1 MRLIKFKRA
10 SWVAV
15 MAMLALPGAMITS
28 CSKEN
33 PTENVVPKGD
43 KLTISVLGI
52 NDGNED
58 SGNKAKASTARSS
71 FAQAAADY
79 KVYEFA
85 DADMAVSVG
94 NNLPVKKAK
103 TTVSSRTHSGLAN
116 SGTKAAEE
124 MESGMKYV
132 VYIYDGTTLAGAA
145 ELEAGTPG
153 TIEGLDMNGEYSW
166 VAVSYNSND
175 AAPGLAPT
183 DGVIDLPENTD
194 VLYASG
200 TVDLATDP
208 NIGITFNHAFARIG
222 IELNTI
228 GAFGEI
234 TGTPLISV
242 SGLELAS
249 GSMNLISG
257 EITAGDTYEPTLT
270 YADFENVDPEYDDAK
285 IAYVYTI
292 GTSALN
298 LTASLQDLTITHV
311 DNVDGVVN
319 RVYFAGSPAS
329 TNANVT
335 PVAGMSHR
343 VALNVVESGLTTNYN
358 GNTVQWGRSNLYY
371 RGDNGGDRNYAFY
384 SENKQTARADGFF
397 GFGGT
402 IAGQFATSAT
412 QGDPCALVYPAGLW
426 RQPTKADFNDL
437 VRGDIELGELTEV
450 LGPLGQAVDA
460 TGITGI
466 IDLLTNLLG
475 NAVAVLVNTE
485 APNSALEPTSP
496 YTYGQY
502 EIAAGAPQS
511 GENAFGDADNA
522 SNNLRFYYN
531 GQISDLTVLS
541 QLGNGGGLIGLGL
554 NDLTVDLLDQNII
567 DLGVPLLDS
576 YGDLTSLWTNQQ
588 GTNIL
593 GLAGAGSWAYLG
605 NAGRGIETNFLG
617 IPTGFN
623 ARFHMANNTGELLN
637 GVEALGVDVLSTTL
651 KNVRCVRAN

>member
-85 DADMAVSVG
+85 DADMAVSLG
-94 NNLPVKKAK
+94 NTLPVKKAK
-103 TTVSSRTHSGLAN
+103 HTISSKTHSGLAN
-116 SGTKAAEE
+116 SGMKAAEE
-124 MESGMKYV
+124 MGAGVKYV
-132 VYIYDGTTLAGAA
+132 VYIYDGTTLAGSA
-145 ELEAGTPG
+145 ELESGTVG

-166 VAVSYNSND
+166 VAVSYNSD
-175 AAPGLAPT
+175 ASAPGLAPA

-194 VLYASG
+194 VLLASG
-200 TVDLATDP
+200 TVNLAENP
-208 NIGITFNHAFARIG
+208 NIEILFDHALARIG

-228 GAFGEI
+228 GVFGNMTGAASVSVTGASLA
-234 TGTPLISV
+234 TGTLDV
-242 SGLELAS
+242 LT
-249 GSMNLISG
+249 G

-270 YADFENVDPEYDDAK
+270 YEDFVNVDPEYGDVK
-285 IAYVYTI
+285 IAYLYT
-292 GTSALN
+292 AAEN
-298 LTASLQDLTITHV
+298 DQFLTINVQGLAIDHV
-311 DNVDGVVN
+311 DGGIARTYFQDGAT
-319 RVYFAGSPAS
+319 FE
-329 TNANVT
+329 TNVT
-335 PVAGMSHR
+335 PVAGMNHR
-343 VALNVVESGLTTNYN
+343 VALNVVESALTTNYN

-402 IAGQFATSAT
+402 IAGQFATSET

-426 RQPTKADFNDL
+426 RQPTKADFNGL
-437 VRGDIELGELTEV
+437 VRGVVELGELTEV

-485 APNSALEPTSP
+485 APNSSLDSESP
-496 YTYGQY
+496 YTFGQY
-502 EIAAGAPQS
+502 VITGGAPEA
-511 GENAFGDADNA
+511 GEHAFGDADNA

-605 NAGRGIETNFLG
+605 NAGRGISYNTVLG
-617 IPTGFN
+617 IPVPTGLN
-623 ARFHMANNTGELLN
+623 ERFHMANNTGELLN